1 MEALAAAE
9 AEAARSAAAGEALRA
24 KAARERELTAVNS
37 RLLGA
42 EWLQRMRAAKTE
54 ELQAE
59 ATALS
64 RSHDDAV
71 DRCDR
76 LIESLLEDV
85 NVQNTQHDAAAAAHA
100 DVLDT
105 LLSLHRERT
114 DGAQQR
120 FEGEL
125 KAVQE
130 EFESERA
137 EMAALHHRRKKE
149 LADVAA
155 ALAADYAE
163 ARAEAAAAYRLM
175 EEELKN
181 RASEALNVTKL
192 SLEGRVRELEAAVE
206 EQHRSYVEDTGA
218 QEAAF
223 RELAAADAAAADA
236 IAQRTARL
244 RQLQETLAQWRGR
257 VVTHSNEWQRRNA
270 ALARE
275 KEIVL
280 GHHTALKGALAA
292 FRRTQEARLKQMC
305 VICAAVEAELKEH
318 LARAQRIV
326 RLAQLSRKYELPGET
341 AAAAAAAA
349 SEAQAAQ
356 IAEAQQADGDEPVA
370 GTQQGQAAAAA
381 GWQQEAAPAQGDD
394 ETLAELGL
402 VPGSAAQRLLD
413 AFLRRMG
420 SAALDAAALGQ
431 EKLRL
436 EAENATL
443 RAVVAAVQA
452 GTSVGAGA
460 VDDPLNTLLVVNG
473 RLQKALGGAA
483 AARRA
488 VAAMSNAPR

>member
-1 MEALAAAE
+1 M
-9 AEAARSAAAGEALRA
+9 
-24 KAARERELTAVNS
+24 
-37 RLLGA
+37 
-42 EWLQRMRAAKTE
+42 
-54 ELQAE
+54 
-59 ATALS
+59 
-64 RSHDDAV
+64 
-71 DRCDR
+71 
-76 LIESLLEDV
+76 
-85 NVQNTQHDAAAAAHA
+85 
-100 DVLDT
+100 
-105 LLSLHRERT
+105 
-114 DGAQQR
+114 
-120 FEGEL
+120 
-125 KAVQE
+125 
-130 EFESERA
+130 
-137 EMAALHHRRKKE
+137 
-149 LADVAA
+149 
-155 ALAADYAE
+155 
-163 ARAEAAAAYRLM
+163 
-175 EEELKN
+175 
-181 RASEALNVTKL
+181 
-192 SLEGRVRELEAAVE
+192 
-206 EQHRSYVEDTGA
+206 
-218 QEAAF
+218 
-223 RELAAADAAAADA
+223 
-236 IAQRTARL
+236 
-244 RQLQETLAQWRGR
+244 
-257 VVTHSNEWQRRNA
+257 
-270 ALARE
+270 
-275 KEIVL
+275 
-280 GHHTALKGALAA
+280 
-292 FRRTQEARLKQMC
+292 
-305 VICAAVEAELKEH
+305 EAELKEH